1 MDHNTHENAGACFQL
16 TVVVKVVF
24 GVVVERLVVNN
35 ITHEMQEL

>member
-24 GVVVERLVVNN
+24 VVIVEGEVVNN
-35 ITHEMQEL
+35 ITHEMQEV